1 MDAGV
6 DDAQE
11 CVGVAFVAAFHVAV
25 ILACGKEKFG
35 QRGPLF
41 FAEGHDFVVNVTFGW
56 RVGHAHEPAV
66 KFLIL
71 LGEFKVD
78 AGDLLQSF
86 DDVVIVGRSGFK
98 VLPEVFQMGGEQGV

>member
-35 QRGPLF
+35 QRGPLLML
-41 FAEGHDFVVNVTFGW
+41 V
-56 RVGHAHEPAV
+56 R
-66 KFLIL
+66 K
-71 LGEFKVD
+71 
-78 AGDLLQSF
+78 
-86 DDVVIVGRSGFK
+86 SGMWWWNF
-98 VLPEVFQMGGEQGV
+98 